1 MATVEIEVDDPEKV
15 KNSLLED
22 YAIEI
27 PVFPWKDKALLR
39 FSFNAYN
46 KQRDADKL
54 INTLRELL

>member
-27 PVFPWKDKALLR
+27 PVFPWKDKAFLR

-46 KQRDADKL
+46 NPRDADLL
-54 INTLRELL
+54 INAIKEIS